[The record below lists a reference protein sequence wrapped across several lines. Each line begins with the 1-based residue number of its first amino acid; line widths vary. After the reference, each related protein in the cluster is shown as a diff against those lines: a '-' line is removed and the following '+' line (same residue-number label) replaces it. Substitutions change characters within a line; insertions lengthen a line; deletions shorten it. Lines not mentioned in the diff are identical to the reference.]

1 MCVYLPYLRGKQA
14 ELLAVREFAKQ
25 LPQLNRW
32 VMPVIEPVKSD
43 VSGVE
48 RAAQQMID
56 NGMHFALVLNPQ
68 QGDFNSLEDD
78 YFVRLSDFL
87 KASCGTTWSP
97 AYLCREGD
105 APQIQS
111 KLQGKKNA
119 LLVFQ
124 GRAAFTPSVQTL
136 AEDTRVT
143 WVLDGTEKSR
153 GFSEGVRALN
163 HPHIALLED
172 AFNRQE
178 RNADYAVV
186 PDEPFS
192 ETPWYFKDDGYHGVA
207 DFTVIPRLFRDGGML
222 PYAVAIHMTYRQD
235 RMIRI
240 HHFVSDSN
248 RDQSNIR
255 GKFSEAATK
264 IEAFYQDHLTT
275 TGVRELL
282 TVFGTGLYPGLGT
295 LKKWSIKNHLE
306 VMTRTLLEGDDE
318 PSV

>member
-32 VMPVIEPVKSD
+32 VMPVIEPVKSE

-78 YFVRLSDFL
+78 YFARLNDSL

-105 APQIQS
+105 ASQIQS
-111 KLQGKKNA
+111 QLQGKENA

-136 AEDTRVT
+136 AEDPRVT

-153 GFSEGVRALN
+153 GFSESVRALT
-163 HPHIALLED
+163 HPNTVLLED

-178 RNADYAVV
+178 RNADYAHI
-186 PDEPFS
+186 PDELFS
-192 ETPWYFKDDGYHGVA
+192 ETPWYFRGDGYDGVS
-207 DFTVIPRLFRDGGML
+207 DFTTITRSFNDGGML
-222 PYAVAIHMTYRQD
+222 PHAVAIHMTYRKD
-235 RMIRI
+235 ETIRI

-248 RDQSNIR
+248 QGHANIQ
-255 GKFSEAATK
+255 GKFAEAAAK
-264 IEAFYQDHLTT
+264 AEDFYRQHALTV
-275 TGVRELL
+275 GVRELL
-282 TVFGTGLYPGLGT
+282 NVYEAGIYPGLGM

-306 VMTRTLLEGDDE
+306 VMATLLEE
-318 PSV
+318 LSI